1 MSKSILTVAAL
12 AVVTV
17 VAACDRAPVETPGP
31 VVVPTAPLSVEPVY
45 QGKAG

>member
-12 AVVTV
+12 AVATL
-17 VAACDRAPVETPGP
+17 VAACDNAPVEAPAVMP
-31 VVVPTAPLSVEPVY
+31 AAPLSVEPVY